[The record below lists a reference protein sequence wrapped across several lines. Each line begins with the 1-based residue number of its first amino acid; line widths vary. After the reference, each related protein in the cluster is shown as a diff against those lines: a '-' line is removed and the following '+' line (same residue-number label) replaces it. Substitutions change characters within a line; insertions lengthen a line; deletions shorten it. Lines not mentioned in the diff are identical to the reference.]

1 MESINTLSQLSG
13 SVSSPQLIV
22 SHLLWAGRF
31 DRVSI
36 VRLSALRTLSML
48 ARDLSPTH
56 SDLRAEIV
64 NALIDALSSDTED
77 SVREE
82 AERGL
87 LTLGEE
93 PRREDKLLE
102 AIREEIKKLGQPA
115 EIAAT
120 ILQSS

>member
-1 MESINTLSQLSG
+1 
-13 SVSSPQLIV
+13 
-22 SHLLWAGRF
+22 
-31 DRVSI
+31 
-36 VRLSALRTLSML
+36 ML